1 MFEDEVLLEE
11 PESFAEMLENHELRR
26 PGGVPLGPFCFS
38 IELER
43 ESRLAMLDPPPELLV
58 GEGSGW
64 PFAVPFDCEAAFA
77 SAFCCVE
84 LGEGDDVGIWRG
96 CVDDDDFGGEE
107 DLFSLSI
114 VSNIR

>member
-1 MFEDEVLLEE
+1 MLEE

-26 PGGVPLGPFCFS
+26 PGGVPLEPFCLS

-43 ESRLAMLDPPPELLV
+43 DSRLAMLDAPPELLA
-58 GEGSGW
+58 GESSGW
-64 PFAVPFDCEAAFA
+64 PFAVPLDCEAAFA

-84 LGEGDDVGIWRG
+84 LGDGDDVGIWRG

-114 VSNIR
+114 VSKQG